1 MEQTDNLPL
10 DAPERR
16 RLPLLLRRAWYGLNQ
31 SFRRRIFHLRVTPD
45 QFTVMRT
52 LIEAEP
58 HDLTQRELA
67 ERMSSDPNTI
77 ASLLERMEKNG
88 LIERSKDR
96 VDRRARRLHLLP
108 QGRKAYKAARAVAL
122 DLQTEV
128 LASLPESEREKFLEH
143 LARIADAC
151 NRAAGKS
158 PQRERLIE
166 GENG

>member
-1 MEQTDNLPL
+1 MDQTDNLPL

-31 SFRRRIFHLRVTPD
+31 SFRRRILHFRVTPD

-58 HDLTQRELA
+58 KGLTQRELA
-67 ERMSSDPNTI
+67 ERISSDPNTI

-88 LIERSKDR
+88 LIERSEDR
-96 VDRRARRLHLLP
+96 ADRRARRIQLLA
-108 QGRKAYKAARAVAL
+108 QGRKAYRAARAVAL

-128 LASLPESEREKFLEH
+128 LASLPEGEREKFLEH
-143 LARIADAC
+143 LTTIADAC
-151 NRAAGKS
+151 NRAAGK
-158 PQRERLIE
+158 PPRQRESAE
-166 GENG
+166 SED

>member
-1 MEQTDNLPL
+1 MEQTNELPL
-10 DAPERR
+10 DAPGRR

-31 SFRRRIFHLRVTPD
+31 SFRRRILHLRVTPD
-45 QFTVMRT
+45 QFTVLRT

-58 HDLTQRELA
+58 KGLTQRELA

-77 ASLLERMEKNG
+77 ASLLERMEKNA

-96 VDRRARRLHLLP
+96 ADRRARRIHLLP
-108 QGRKAYKAARAVAL
+108 EGAKAYKAARAVAL
-122 DLQTEV
+122 KLQTEV

-143 LARIADAC
+143 LTTIANAC

-158 PQRERLIE
+158 PRVRTNAESEI
-166 GENG
+166 